1 MHQLNRHAHR
11 VDDKL
16 QHIKKQANVR
26 GEDTQTSIEELH
38 KQLVDAESFRLNV
51 SFLKYVLLF

>member
-1 MHQLNRHAHR
+1 MHQLNRHSHR
-11 VDDKL
+11 VDEKL

-51 SFLKYVLLF
+51 SFLKYV